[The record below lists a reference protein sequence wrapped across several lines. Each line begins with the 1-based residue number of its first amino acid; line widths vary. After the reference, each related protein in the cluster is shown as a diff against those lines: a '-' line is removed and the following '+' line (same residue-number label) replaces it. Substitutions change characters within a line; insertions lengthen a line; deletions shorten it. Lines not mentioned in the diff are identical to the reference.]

1 MKTKLVFHT
10 VGRVLLLEAALMM
23 LPLIV
28 SIIYAEGCLTAFII
42 SSACAAIAGGL
53 LTTLCRSDSK
63 SLYTRDGLAIVALS
77 WIGISL
83 FGALP
88 FVISGQIPSFVDAF
102 FETVSGFTTTGA
114 SILKDVETL
123 SHGIL
128 FWRSFTHWVGGMG
141 VLVFIMAVMEK
152 TPERS
157 VNILRAEMP
166 GHNVDKLTPRAS
178 GTAKILYYIYLA
190 MTLLETLLL
199 LCGGM
204 PLFDSIVHALG
215 TAGTGGFGVK
225 ADSIASYSCFCQWV
239 ITVFMLLF
247 GVSFNMYYLL
257 LIKKWRE
264 VLKSNELKYYF
275 GISLAAIII
284 IAVIIFPVYESVSD
298 ALRLSAFQVSSIL
311 TTTGYATADFDKWPQ
326 LAKAVLLLLMF
337 FGGSKN
343 TLPFAP
349 RPED

>member
-10 VGRVLLLEAALMM
+10 VGRVLLLEAALML

-42 SSACAAIAGGL
+42 SAACAAIAGGL
-53 LTTLCRSDSK
+53 LTTLCRGDSK

-225 ADSIASYSCFCQWV
+225 ADSIASYSCFCQ
-239 ITVFMLLF
+239 
-247 GVSFNMYYLL
+247 
-257 LIKKWRE
+257 
-264 VLKSNELKYYF
+264 
-275 GISLAAIII
+275 
-284 IAVIIFPVYESVSD
+284 
-298 ALRLSAFQVSSIL
+298 
-311 TTTGYATADFDKWPQ
+311 
-326 LAKAVLLLLMF
+326 
-337 FGGSKN
+337 
-343 TLPFAP
+343 
-349 RPED
+349 